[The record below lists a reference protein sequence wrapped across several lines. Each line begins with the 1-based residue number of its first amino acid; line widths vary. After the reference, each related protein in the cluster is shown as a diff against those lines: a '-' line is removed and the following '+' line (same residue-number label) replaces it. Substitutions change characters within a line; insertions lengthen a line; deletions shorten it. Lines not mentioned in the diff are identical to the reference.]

1 MITHAPIK
9 PPPRSALLNEA
20 LTPLQL
26 GSLALQSPVLAS
38 APRGRGERVIVLP
51 GFGASD
57 ASTAVLR
64 TYLNYLGYRVSG
76 WGQGRNEGD
85 VLALLARVSDHV
97 LRLDEPVHLIGWSL
111 GGYIAREVARD
122 VQHAVDSVITL
133 GSPVVGGPKY
143 TAVASM
149 FETADGALDD
159 VERMVAERY
168 AQPLNVPVTAI
179 YSKLDGVVSWRA
191 CIDSWSPNVEHI
203 EVLSTHAGLGFSA
216 NAFRIIARKLA
227 GRRLTTA
234 N

>member
-1 MITHAPIK
+1 MITHNPIQ
-9 PPPRSALLNEA
+9 PPPRSALLNET

-26 GSLALQSPVLAS
+26 GSLALQSPMLAS

-64 TYLNYLGYRVSG
+64 TFLNYLGYRASG
-76 WGQGRNEGD
+76 WGLGRNEGD
-85 VLALLARVSDHV
+85 VLALLERVKDSV
-97 LRLDEPVHLIGWSL
+97 LRLDDPVHLIGWSL

-122 VQHAVDSVITL
+122 IQNDVASVITL

-149 FETADGALDD
+149 FEAADGTLDD
-159 VERMVAERY
+159 VEQMVAERY
-168 AQPLNVPVTAI
+168 AQPLTVPVTAI

-216 NAFRIIARKLA
+216 HAFRIIARKLA
-227 GRRLTTA
+227 ERCPGPA